1 MRISLGLLATASAA
15 AARSIPH
22 PPQSG
27 RANCV
32 QSIVPVH
39 ASATNFNL
47 TGLDPTKPVPLK
59 ADVPVSGRFTVE
71 VHFCTP
77 TARRAAHADTLLVMA
92 PGATYNTLYWD
103 LPLQPETYSFV
114 RLANSQGFAT
124 LSIARVGD
132 GLSSR
137 PDPINVLQLPIQVA
151 AQVKILK
158 LAREGKIPGFR
169 GRFRN
174 IVGIG
179 HSLSSAILNG
189 VIVEAPQVL
198 DAAIFTGVPGDVK
211 YGHADPSNMLFP
223 TTGFGFIPANEAGIP
238 RFRNLPDGYLT
249 TQNITSRT
257 VFYGPPGTF
266 DPDVLA
272 FDEAHKDT
280 VSIGEFNTLFTSS
293 VAAPRFR
300 GPVLTFYPNAR
311 SVEFGKCLQRSR
323 CSYLLTFLVAVIQGS
338 GHDLNLHLTA
348 PGFFQTLIF
357 WIDRHG
363 F

>member
-1 MRISLGLLATASAA
+1 
-15 AARSIPH
+15 
-22 PPQSG
+22 
-27 RANCV
+27 
-32 QSIVPVH
+32 
-39 ASATNFNL
+39 
-47 TGLDPTKPVPLK
+47 
-59 ADVPVSGRFTVE
+59 VSGRFTVE
-71 VHFCTP
+71 VHFCAP

-151 AQVKILK
+151 AQVEILK

-174 IVGIG
+174 VVGIG

-189 VIVEAPQVL
+189 VIVEAPQVI
-198 DAAIFTGVPGDVK
+198 DAAIFTG

-300 GPVLTFYPNAR
+300 GPVLTVDGAFDTSFCPTQACDTLAREAQFYPNAR
-311 SVEFGKCLQRSR
+311 SVEF
-323 CSYLLTFLVAVIQGS
+323 VVIQGS

-348 PGFFQTLIF
+348 PGFFQTLLS
-357 WIDRHG
+357 WIVRHG
-363 F
+363 